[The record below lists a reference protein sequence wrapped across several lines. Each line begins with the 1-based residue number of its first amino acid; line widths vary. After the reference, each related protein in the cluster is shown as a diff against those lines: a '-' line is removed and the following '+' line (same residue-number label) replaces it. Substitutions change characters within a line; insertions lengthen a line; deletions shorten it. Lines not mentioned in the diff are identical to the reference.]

1 MPYGRPNPEIFEERI
16 DLLTSIPF
24 IMVHLVA
31 LVGAILVHPTVWDIA
46 LVVGLYYLRMWAVVV
61 GFHRYLA
68 HRSFKTSRA
77 GQFALALLGTL
88 ALQKGPLWW
97 AAHHRAHHKY
107 SDTPRDIHS
116 VRQNGFFWAHLK
128 WIMVGRFEPT
138 DWERIK
144 DLNGYPE
151 LKWLNT
157 YYLVPPILGAVLL
170 GLTLGTWGVVWGFL
184 VSTTLLWHGTFCV
197 NSLAHVWGSKR
208 YATEDDSRNNFFIAV
223 FTLGEGW
230 HNNHHHYPAAARQ
243 GFYWW
248 EIDITYYVLWGMKRV
263 GLVWDLRPVPE
274 AALERGRE
282 VAT

>member
-1 MPYGRPNPEIFEERI
+1 MG
-16 DLLTSIPF
+16 
-24 IMVHLVA
+24 VQVA
-31 LVGAILVHPTVWDIA
+31 A
-46 LVVGLYYLRMWAVVV
+46 VVGVVRLGFSWRGLALALGLYAVRMFGLTA

-77 GQFALALLGTL
+77 GQFALALLGTF

-116 VRQNGFFWAHLK
+116 VRQNGFFWAHVK

-144 DLNGYPE
+144 DLSTFPE
-151 LKWLNT
+151 LRWLNT
-157 YYLVPPILGAVLL
+157 YYLVPPILGAVVLA
-170 GLTLGTWGVVWGFL
+170 LTLGAWGVVWGFL

-197 NSLAHVWGSKR
+197 NSLSHVWGRKR
-208 YATEDDSRNNFFIAV
+208 YATEDDSRNNFFIAL

-230 HNNHHHYPAAARQ
+230 HNNHHHYQRSERQ
-243 GFYWW
+243 GFFWW
-248 EIDITYYVLWGMKRV
+248 ELDISHLVLKALSWV
-263 GLVWDLRPVPE
+263 GLVWDLHEPPQHVLDNREEPPAQQ
-274 AALERGRE
+274 AA
-282 VAT
+282 